1 MSQIIFF
8 RTSLFFYFL
17 GCLLFLL
24 NLWDKKGGTPPAET
38 SQKSATLPISQRIAF
53 VVTGVGFL
61 CHTIALGLQLQ
72 SGVPFSSLKEAIS
85 FFSWAIV
92 LIFFWVE
99 LKYQVYVMG
108 SLILPMAFLS
118 LISAATLPIDTHPVD
133 PALKGTLLGVHTTL
147 SVLGIVAF
155 AIAAVSGM
163 MYLVQERFLKSKQF
177 GPLYYKLPSLDL
189 LDQWNKTA
197 LFCGI
202 PLLTLG
208 IISGALWSQYARGFF
223 WSSNSP
229 KQLLS
234 LSAWFFYLIVLQGR
248 LTFGFR
254 ARRGALLSIIGFVGI
269 IFIFTTLA

>member
-8 RTSLFFYFL
+8 QTSLFFYFL

-24 NLWDKKGGTPPAET
+24 NLWDKKEE
-38 SQKSATLPISQRIAF
+38 KSPTLPISQKIAF

-72 SGVPFSSLKEAIS
+72 SGVPFSSPKEAIS
-85 FFSWAIV
+85 FFSWALV

-99 LKYQVYVMG
+99 LKYRVYVMG

-118 LISAATLPIDTHPVD
+118 LISAATLPLDNHPVD
-133 PALKGTLLGVHTTL
+133 PTLKGTLLGVHTTL
-147 SVLGIVAF
+147 SLLGIVAF
-155 AIAAVSGM
+155 AIAAVAGI

-177 GPLYYKLPSLDL
+177 GPLYYKLPALGL

-197 LFCGI
+197 LYWGI

-208 IISGALWSQYARGFF
+208 IITGALWSQYALGFF
-223 WSSNSP
+223 WSGSI
-229 KQLLS
+229 KQFLAIA
-234 LSAWFFYLIVLQGR
+234 AWFFYVIVFQGR
-248 LTFGFR
+248 VTVGWR
-254 ARRGALLSIIGFVGI
+254 ARRAALLSIIGFVAI
-269 IFIFTTLA
+269 IFIFTTLT

>member
-1 MSQIIFF
+1 MSIAVSMSQIIFF
-8 RTSLFFYFL
+8 RTSLFFYFI

-24 NLWDKKGGTPPAET
+24 NLWDKKEGRDA
-38 SQKSATLPISQRIAF
+38 SSALPISQRIAF
-53 VVTGVGFL
+53 AVTGAGFL
-61 CHTIALGLQLQ
+61 CHTIALGIQLQ

-99 LKYQVYVMG
+99 LKYRVYVMG

-118 LISAATLPIDTHPVD
+118 LISAATLPLDHHPVD
-133 PALKGTLLGVHTTL
+133 PALKGTLLGIHTTL
-147 SVLGIVAF
+147 SLLGIVAF
-155 AIAAVSGM
+155 AIAAVSGI

-177 GPLYYKLPSLDL
+177 GPLYDKLPALAL

-197 LFCGI
+197 LFWGI

-208 IISGALWSQYARGFF
+208 IISGALWSQYALGFF

-229 KQLLS
+229 KQFLAIS
-234 LSAWFFYLIVLQGR
+234 TWFFYLIVLQGR
-248 LTFGFR
+248 VIAGWRSRR
-254 ARRGALLSIIGFVGI
+254 AALLSIIGFVGI

>member
-17 GCLLFLL
+17 GCLLFLI
-24 NLWDKKGGTPPAET
+24 NLWDKKEGPPSAET
-38 SQKSATLPISQRIAF
+38 AEKSSRLPMSQKIAF

-61 CHTIALGLQLQ
+61 CHTLALFIQLQ
-72 SGVPFSSLKEAIS
+72 SGIPFNSLKEAVS

-99 LKYQVYVMG
+99 LKYRVYVMG

-118 LISAATLPIDTHPVD
+118 LISSATLPIDSHPVD
-133 PALKGTLLGVHTTL
+133 PTLKGTLLGVHTTL

-155 AIAAVSGM
+155 AIAAVSGI

-177 GPLYYKLPSLDL
+177 GPLYYKLPALDL

-197 LFCGI
+197 LFWGI

-208 IISGALWSQYARGFF
+208 IITGALWSQYALGFF
-223 WSSNSP
+223 WSVNSP
-229 KQLLS
+229 KQLLAV
-234 LSAWFFYLIVLQGR
+234 SAWFFYLIVLQGR
-248 LTFGFR
+248 ITSGWR
-254 ARRGALLSIIGFVGI
+254 ARRAALLSIIGFAGI